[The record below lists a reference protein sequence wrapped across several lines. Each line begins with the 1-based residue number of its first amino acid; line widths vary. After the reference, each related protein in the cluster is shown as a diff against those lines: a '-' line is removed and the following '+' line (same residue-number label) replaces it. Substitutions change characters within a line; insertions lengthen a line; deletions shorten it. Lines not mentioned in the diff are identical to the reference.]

1 LEGPF
6 DGVGVVAGLNL
17 IRTDDGNAVYEMINR
32 CDKKVKFEI
41 ELQGDGYTIFK
52 VI

>member
-1 LEGPF
+1 
-6 DGVGVVAGLNL
+6 
-17 IRTDDGNAVYEMINR
+17 MINR

-52 VI
+52 VIWLFLIDFHVFLT